1 MCWVWK
7 FRCTLICTVF
17 ECVRSAVG
25 LCLCAVYVLY
35 SELHSSVVVISHQH
49 QYECRA
55 VAMDFKNY
63 DMWLV
68 LSELLCRSHIHCHVS
83 VGIIWIQSQIE
94 RNGLRLVQSWTNAH
108 ISFTHFAKISSSCK
122 SSLFVEIVFFFV
134 RSFVLRRIFHSI
146 KSKNLEVTVVTV
158 FTIISNQIE
167 LKQTLWTKWENVN

>member
-1 MCWVWK
+1 MKILTTTALTVRKFAIQVEHLIRFANTAGFDWMRCWLRCYGCFFLSFFHANFICMCWVWK
-7 FRCTLICTVF
+7 FRCTLICTIY
-17 ECVRSAVG
+17 ECVRLAVG

-49 QYECRA
+49 QYKCRA

-108 ISFTHFAKISSSCK
+108 ISFTHFAKN
-122 SSLFVEIVFFFV
+122 IVLV
-134 RSFVLRRIFHSI
+134 
-146 KSKNLEVTVVTV
+146 
-158 FTIISNQIE
+158 
-167 LKQTLWTKWENVN
+167 